1 MIEHHPRNK
10 AEVQTLLE
18 KALLHM
24 TSEQIQHWML
34 YQFQPEDM
42 YCFYIE
48 EQLVSVIQME
58 SHAVCI
64 QGKKVAVNQI
74 TMAATHPD
82 YQQKGHF
89 STLLKACLEQASYTT
104 FFTFCTTNFP
114 LLFLHHGFERISTSK
129 RVQIQAKDLSQKVYG
144 TILHS
149 NKDTYELYQKFLSYF
164 EASIL
169 YTKEEWE
176 QKLAYAT
183 ANRYQALTIKEND
196 ELRAFFLYQI
206 KDHRA
211 YVETCIYL
219 DSLALLD
226 GLNYLAQQSET
237 ILCTIGQDERI
248 EKIVPI
254 HYPRQ
259 KDSIL
264 VHCNDSKSFKR
275 CFATKKTN
283 MTEFFDA
290 LNPIW
295 NNI

>member
-1 MIEHHPRNK
+1 MGEFKHSIDAKGRLTIPSKIRN
-10 AEVQTLLE
+10 Q
-18 KALLHM
+18 
-24 TSEQIQHWML
+24 
-34 YQFQPEDM
+34 
-42 YCFYIE
+42 C
-48 EQLVSVIQME
+48 
-58 SHAVCI
+58 
-64 QGKKVAVNQI
+64 QGSIYVARGF
-74 TMAATHPD
+74 D
-82 YQQKGHF
+82 G
-89 STLLKACLEQASYTT
+89 CLA
-104 FFTFCTTNFP
+104 F
-114 LLFLHHGFERISTSK
+114 
-129 RVQIQAKDLSQKVYG
+129 
-144 TILHS
+144 
-149 NKDTYELYQKFLSYF
+149 
-164 EASIL
+164 

-275 CFATKKTN
+275 YFATKKTN
-283 MTEFFDA
+283 ITEFFDA